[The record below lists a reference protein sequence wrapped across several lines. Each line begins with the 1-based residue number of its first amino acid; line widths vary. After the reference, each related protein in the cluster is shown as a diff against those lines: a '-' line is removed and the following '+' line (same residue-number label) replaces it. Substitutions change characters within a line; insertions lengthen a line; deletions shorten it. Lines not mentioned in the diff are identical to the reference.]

1 MTVRIQQHVQRTF
14 YEYDG
19 SVSLSDSG
27 YYFDFQ
33 DRRLQYPLEDTSVN
47 LTGLQAVGDDCD
59 KYLMCGVPCFNHRW
73 CKARTTAHWLPRE
86 EVAIPGNSSLDL
98 LGKTILNSTYVRF
111 EFEVSGPPHIGI
123 FIQPLDGVS
132 VEDWSFIRNMLDEP
146 EDYTLPYQIFFSY
159 GKNNSPL
166 KFHIDFEVSQV
177 VTYYLSKLTIDL

>member
-1 MTVRIQQHVQRTF
+1 MQRTF

-33 DRRLQYPLEDTSVN
+33 DRRLNFPLEDTSVN
-47 LTGLQAVGDDCD
+47 LTGLQAIGDDCN

-86 EVAIPGNSSLDL
+86 QEVTIPGNSSMEL
-98 LGKTILNSTYVRF
+98 LSKTVINSTYIRF
-111 EFEVSGPPHIGI
+111 EFEVSGPPHMGI
-123 FIQPLDGVS
+123 YIQPLEGVS
-132 VEDWSFIRNMLDEP
+132 VADWSFIRNMLDEP
-146 EDYTLPYQIFFSY
+146 ENYTLPYQIFFSY

-166 KFHIDFEVSQV
+166 KYHIDFEVSKD
-177 VTYYLSKLTIDL
+177 YCILKYSLS